1 MFLLHCMKCH
11 HEWESCESFEECD
24 WCGAGSY
31 ILAEYNYN
39 IYEILRGFLY
49 RLEQNKQINKRS
61 GQ

>member
-1 MFLLHCMKCH
+1 MKCH